1 MLISFVDKEISR
13 TKARIKANRREFK
26 KMPDGHV
33 RRVARRNKYEF
44 LHVSTDDN
52 GKRIRKGITKDKT
65 TIKRLA
71 RKEFLE
77 KEIKVLE
84 ANLKALRNFKGN
96 YIANCE
102 KTAMSLVNKNIR
114 SLPEDFFK
122 TTDIGSGVMKRKDE
136 NENITTGELIRL
148 WNSDE
153 RYLLEN
159 IDIQKRWENSPYE
172 KSTYM
177 ENELKHMTA
186 KGFKVRSKSEVLLTG
201 ILDNIN
207 RPLHY
212 EEVIRINGRV
222 FVPDF
227 TVLDVH
233 GKVIFIEHF
242 GRTFDPEY
250 MKRRR
255 EKLEAYEQAGIVPWD
270 NFIATYDDEDGNIDI
285 NAITAE
291 LKAKL
296 LY

>member
-33 RRVARRNKYEF
+33 RRVSRRSKHEF

-65 TIKRLA
+65 TIKKLA

-77 KEIKVLE
+77 KEIIVLE
-84 ANLKALRNFKGN
+84 ANLKALRNFKAN

-122 TTDIGSGVMKRKDE
+122 TTDIGSGVLKEKE
-136 NENITTGELIRL
+136 IITTGELIGL
-148 WNSDE
+148 WNSNE
-153 RYLLEN
+153 RYILKNTAL
-159 IDIQKRWENSPYE
+159 QKRWENSPYE

-177 ENELKHMTA
+177 EDELKHMTV

-201 ILDNIN
+201 ILDSIN

-255 EKLEAYEQAGIVPWD
+255 EKLEAYEMAGIVPWD

-291 LKAKL
+291 LKTKL